1 MRYKRGEHPNSLRN
15 LEKGKFKKGQI
26 TNPRGRPPNELSL
39 TNLTREMLDQ
49 GCPYDKKG
57 RTWKEYLVD
66 RWLALSAE
74 NPSYFRELIE
84 RLEGKVTQP
93 IDTDVDTKV
102 TFVIGKGYVTDE
114 PELREHETNFYPKI
128 CSHVSIFPE

>member
-15 LEKGKFKKGQI
+15 LEEGKFKKGQI

-39 TNLTREMLDQ
+39 TNLTREALTQ
-49 GCPYDKKG
+49 ICPYDSKG

-102 TFVIGKGYVTDE
+102 TFVIGKGYEEPE
-114 PELREHETNFYPKI
+114 PELREHETKQLN
-128 CSHVSIFPE
+128 VA